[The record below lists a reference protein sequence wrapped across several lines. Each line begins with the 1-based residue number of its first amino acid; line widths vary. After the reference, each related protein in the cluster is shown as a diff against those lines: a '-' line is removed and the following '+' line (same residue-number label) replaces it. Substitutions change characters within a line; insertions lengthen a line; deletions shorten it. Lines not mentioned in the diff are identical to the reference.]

1 MANGVTRTQI
11 RQIRRRFGWRVV
23 FVQAVGEYLQLERAD
38 SARCN
43 ESKIVPCCDS
53 FFSYQITFKPN

>member
-1 MANGVTRTQI
+1 VSLVFSLPFPLMANGGTRTQI

-38 SARCN
+38 SARSN
-43 ESKIVPCCDS
+43 ESKIVPLL
-53 FFSYQITFKPN
+53 